1 VRDWHDLVCILNLH
15 SVCKWVLR
23 GRVRNREFRPG
34 LWGHRRNSVPSPM
47 ARRGGD
53 LWLCSMRRDDLLF
66 LHGVPTMAH
75 GHACLHPPW
84 SWLPATRQDGLRAWT
99 IREGSGHRMSL
110 THTEYDFY
118 ATKCL
123 TWFSKKTGS
132 TTCQWTRLTR
142 SPGRQA
148 PSSGPLARLSMVRKL
163 RLVLPS
169 TTPRCARR

>member
-1 VRDWHDLVCILNLH
+1 MCILNLH

-123 TWFSKKTGS
+123 THKVQSCYLIFQEDWEHHLPMDKAHQEPREAGPQLWSARPSVHGEKAKT
-132 TTCQWTRLTR
+132 
-142 SPGRQA
+142 
-148 PSSGPLARLSMVRKL
+148 
-163 RLVLPS
+163 
-169 TTPRCARR
+169 CATFHNAQVC